1 MRKSLQVCCLVL
13 LSLFFLSFSAVA
25 QQSDY
30 RVSQRLRL
38 TARANGLN
46 GWLEVL
52 TDSRL
57 SLAVQ
62 KEMWGVGDW
71 STAFVEGD
79 PEYAIFKAKPPENAR
94 LRISSDE
101 GQPVR
106 TLTLERP
113 LAKLNEAHL
122 IGGRSTV
129 LVAVDYSIGFGSYA
143 GVSTQLLDVIES
155 QFRWAESTSSDAN
168 DVQPIR
174 LPDTLKS
181 AWKLV
186 SSRAGNKD
194 ILWVYC
200 RPAKVAFTGREFV
213 IGYVRYHFNGRRWRK
228 YEQLRNGIWEDDE
241 QFPPRSAFPWQ

>member
-1 MRKSLQVCCLVL
+1 MQKFLRVCCSLL
-13 LSLFFLSFSAVA
+13 LSLFILSFSAAA

-30 RVSQRLRL
+30 AVSQRLRL
-38 TARANGLN
+38 TAQANGVD

-62 KEMWGVGDW
+62 KKMWGFGDW

-79 PEYAIFKAKPPENAR
+79 PQYAMFKVKPPNNAQ
-94 LRISSDE
+94 LRISSGE
-101 GQPVR
+101 GQSVK
-106 TLTLERP
+106 TLMLERP
-113 LAKLNEAHL
+113 LAKIEEVQL
-122 IGGRSTV
+122 IGGRITF
-129 LVAVDYSIGFGSYA
+129 LVAVDYSVGFGSYA
-143 GVSTQLLDVIES
+143 GVTTQLLDVIER
-155 QFRWAESTSSDAN
+155 QFRWAESTNIDAK

-186 SSRAGNKD
+186 PSRAGNKD

-200 RPAKVAFTGREFV
+200 RPAKVAFNGREFV
-213 IGYVRYHFNGRRWRK
+213 IGYVRYHFNGRRWVK
-228 YEQLRNGIWEDDE
+228 YERLRNGFWEDDD
-241 QFPPRSAFPWQ
+241 QFPIRSAFP